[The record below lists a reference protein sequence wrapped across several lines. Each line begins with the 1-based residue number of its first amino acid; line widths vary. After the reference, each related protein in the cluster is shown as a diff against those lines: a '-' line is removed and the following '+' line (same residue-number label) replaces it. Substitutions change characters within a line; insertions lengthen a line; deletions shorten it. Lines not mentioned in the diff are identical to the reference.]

1 MRRLEQDESEWE
13 GSLRRASIVHYS
25 RGKQARE
32 NANGGAPAARATCWA
47 ALGRAVTNVY
57 SGASTTHEND
67 EFMSTFGDCHKKL
80 EEGGP
85 FVLLCPPRNV
95 SILQGAQ
102 NVDPFEHDHADQ
114 ISVLQASFSQTRW
127 SRSTSLTL

>member
-67 EFMSTFGDCHKKL
+67 EFMSTFGDCHKEL
-80 EEGGP
+80 EEKGAHLFSSALP
-85 FVLLCPPRNV
+85 VMYLFYKALKT
-95 SILQGAQ
+95 SIRLSTTMPIRYLYFRRHSLRPDGVAQ
-102 NVDPFEHDHADQ
+102 H
-114 ISVLQASFSQTRW
+114 L
-127 SRSTSLTL
+127 